1 MNRLSLLFILSA
13 PFLWG
18 AGADVT
24 GTWYCT
30 VDLPSGSGSPTLVLK
45 QENDKITGTYS
56 GTLGETAVQGTI
68 AGDKVQISFEAEA
81 GGQKFKVTY
90 DATLKNDNKEMEG
103 KVIYGDLGE
112 GAFSARKK
120 E

>member
-1 MNRLSLLFILSA
+1 MNRLSLLFLFFA
-13 PFLWG
+13 PFLW
-18 AGADVT
+18 GADVT

-30 VDLPSGSGSPTLVLK
+30 VELPAGSGSPTLVLK
-45 QENDKITGTYS
+45 QEGEKITGTYS
-56 GTLGETAVQGTI
+56 GTLGDAAVQGTI
-68 AGDKVQISFEAEA
+68 SGDKVEIFFDAEA

-90 DATLKNDNKEMEG
+90 SATLQNNDKEMEG

>member
-1 MNRLSLLFILSA
+1 MNRLSLLFLLSA
-13 PFLWG
+13 SFLW
-18 AGADVT
+18 GADVT

-30 VDLPSGSGSPTLVLK
+30 VELPAGSGSPTLVLK
-45 QENDKITGTYS
+45 QEGEKITGTYS
-56 GTLGETAVQGTI
+56 GTLGETTVQGTVS
-68 AGDKVQISFEAEA
+68 GDKVEISFDTEA

-90 DATLKNDNKEMEG
+90 NATLKNNDKEMEG
-103 KVIYGDLGE
+103 RVIYGDLGE